1 MGQDTPVIRPAAA
14 TVAHSPST
22 TRSPACSRSRVVIRA
37 PAGTAGIDSVND
49 LRPHHGARQYQRR
62 LRHTSSIRVRPCGR
76 SRGRVHTYSFTRV
89 EITPHVGQAA
99 AVSSAVATSTSSVS
113 AALRSTSVTASP
125 SRLNSSVA
133 SPAPAP
139 APVGPSAEGT
149 ATTTG
154 RGSPDPDGARR
165 TPAADGS
172 VR

>member
-76 SRGRVHTYSFTRV
+76 SRGRVHTCSFTRV

-113 AALRSTSVTASP
+113 AALALHERHRQPVQTQQQRRVPRARTGAGRILIQARSPGV
-125 SRLNSSVA
+125 LIV
-133 SPAPAP
+133 
-139 APVGPSAEGT
+139 
-149 ATTTG
+149 
-154 RGSPDPDGARR
+154 
-165 TPAADGS
+165 
-172 VR
+172 

>member
-49 LRPHHGARQYQRR
+49 LRPHHGSRQYQRR

-99 AVSSAVATSTSSVS
+99 AVSAAVATSTSSVP
-113 AALRSTSVTASP
+113 AALRSTTVTASP

-139 APVGPSAEGT
+139 APVVS
-149 ATTTG
+149 
-154 RGSPDPDGARR
+154 
-165 TPAADGS
+165 
-172 VR
+172 